1 MSESHISGCILGT
14 AVGDSVGLPYEGV
27 SRKRLLR
34 LLGKPDRHRF
44 LFGHGMVSDDTEHS
58 CMVAQSL
65 IAANFDVDTF
75 TVLFAR
81 RLRWWFLMLPAGVGF
96 ATMRACLKLWLGFPA
111 RSSGVFSAGNGPAM
125 RSAIFGAVFDDV
137 DEMAKFVRASSRI
150 THSDPKAEHGAMAV
164 ALAAMWSRQR
174 AMSGEQTSIDAAGFV
189 NQLADVLKA
198 EADELVVLLR
208 GVLASVESAQS
219 TIAYADSIGLH
230 QGVTGY
236 VYHTVPV
243 VIHAWLLNPD
253 DFRAAVSSVIECGG
267 DADTTAAIIGGI
279 VGTGVGESAI
289 PPEWISSII
298 EWPRSVTWMRRLARQ
313 LFTATTKS
321 AVQTPISLNPLN
333 VCVRNLFF
341 LMVVLF
347 HGLRRLLPPF

>member
-1 MSESHISGCILGT
+1 M
-14 AVGDSVGLPYEGV
+14 
-27 SRKRLLR
+27 
-34 LLGKPDRHRF
+34 
-44 LFGHGMVSDDTEHS
+44 
-58 CMVAQSL
+58 
-65 IAANFDVDTF
+65 
-75 TVLFAR
+75 
-81 RLRWWFLMLPAGVGF
+81 
-96 ATMRACLKLWLGFPA
+96 
-111 RSSGVFSAGNGPAM
+111 
-125 RSAIFGAVFDDV
+125 
-137 DEMAKFVRASSRI
+137 
-150 THSDPKAEHGAMAV
+150 
-164 ALAAMWSRQR
+164 
-174 AMSGEQTSIDAAGFV
+174 
-189 NQLADVLKA
+189 ADVLKA

-341 LMVVLF
+341 LMVCYSMDSAACFRPSDVTSIVLK
-347 HGLRRLLPPF
+347 PKQ